1 MQRTPEFATLAG
13 NTLIPANRFRPH
25 PAVGETFCPS
35 GHCIA
40 TLTEFQIT
48 ASSSLSWCLHHRCY
62 VRTNKGVQWSPGRV
76 HRGEIQRRLW
86 CLQVF
91 KRNLT
96 KHKPATMTILNW
108 TQICLWLGFIRITY
122 PWIMPLSYNRS
133 FLHWP
138 VIRAFHSRATGLLGN
153 SNTDDDKSNLEFFIA
168 EVGDLLS
175 TKTKTKTK
183 TKVIEWQRPFRRHTH
198 RAIFS
203 SEVGFMSTLCFHH
216 LYLQSLG
223 EHLYWWLLTWWLL
236 LPGKL

>member
-48 ASSSLSWCLHHRCY
+48 ASSSLSWGLHHRCY

-108 TQICLWLGFIRITY
+108 TQICLWLGFIRIT
-122 PWIMPLSYNRS
+122 ILELCL
-133 FLHWP
+133 FLIIVRFFTDQWSGRF
-138 VIRAFHSRATGLLGN
+138 IR
-153 SNTDDDKSNLEFFIA
+153 E
-168 EVGDLLS
+168 
-175 TKTKTKTK
+175 
-183 TKVIEWQRPFRRHTH
+183 RPACWEIQTQMTT
-198 RAIFS
+198 RAILS
-203 SEVGFMSTLCFHH
+203 S
-216 LYLQSLG
+216 SL
-223 EHLYWWLLTWWLL
+223 LRWAIYCQQR
-236 LPGKL
+236 KRQRQRQR